1 MLKQYVEFNTQKRI
15 ETEKNGEK
23 DGKALYK
30 LINNAGR
37 RKAMEKLRNRINVKL
52 VSNKK
57 DYSKWTSKPSYI
69 SHKYLTIT

>member
-57 DYSKWTSKPSYI
+57 DYSKWTSKPSYMV
-69 SHKYLTIT
+69 HKYLTIT